1 MGHFSFPVI
10 CTVLSSVAHCDYF
23 PSFYNL
29 QGISLLDLELFSF
42 FFNCVCS
49 VFICMRFPCM
59 NQKTRQRSVW
69 RNTAQLRVHLSLMM
83 IVRYQKWETN
93 NRTGVTVV
101 VPRLAFLS
109 GRRTSCRAEDR
120 RTLTFKGLTKRQRL
134 HKRI

>member
-1 MGHFSFPVI
+1 MGHFCFPVM

-29 QGISLLDLELFSF
+29 QGISVLDLEL
-42 FFNCVCS
+42 
-49 VFICMRFPCM
+49 
-59 NQKTRQRSVW
+59 NQKTRQRSAW
-69 RNTAQLRVHLSLMM
+69 RNTAQLRVHLGLMM

-93 NRTGVTVV
+93 KRTGVTVV

-120 RTLTFKGLTKRQRL
+120 GTLTSKGLMKRQRL